1 MAKVS
6 SATIKA
12 VLITSRPK
20 ANGEYPIVIRV
31 QFNGRAERY
40 LPITCKKSEWD
51 SQKGRCNSKCKSSNS
66 HNRLIISELHKVETK
81 LLDYQRLGIPYTAKD
96 LLSDKNS
103 LQNANSLIF
112 KDLMERMLDM
122 KGYENHTRRLYRY
135 SYNSLVTFMGD
146 RKDFK
151 VIDLNSS
158 LMEGF
163 ARYLKNVKGIAD
175 GTINTLLARIGCVYR
190 YGIEMNIIDE
200 VRFPHPFRKFNYW
213 KTYKISSNRFG
224 LTSDVMQLLENDYL
238 NQVVYTNGID
248 GGTWWYKENVER
260 LLLHKRS
267 SELFIQ
273 CLFLICYKMQ
283 GLALCDMVRIKA
295 ENITI
300 QKIENDEYYIFSD
313 IFRKKT
319 NEQINVISV
328 KRTPSNAAIFD
339 IFINSMSERDG
350 YFLPLLNNKNAKP
363 DNIVQAMSQMIGKK
377 LNKIFTRIDKDNDNI
392 LTDMGLDYGHITFYQ
407 ARHTFASVYVNE
419 KHGNPI
425 FLAQLMGRSVQNI
438 FSYVNSLSNVQELI
452 KAKSIVE
459 D

>member
-12 VLITSRPK
+12 VQITSRSK

-31 QFNGRAERY
+31 QWNGRSEKY

-51 SQKGRCNSKCKSSNS
+51 SKKGRVKSNCNSYNS
-66 HNRLIISELHKVETK
+66 HNRLITNELLKIGQKK
-81 LLDYQRLGIPYTAKD
+81 LQFESNGIPYTAKD
-96 LLSDKNS
+96 LLSDKNN

-112 KDLMERMLDM
+112 KDLMERMLDV
-122 KGYENHTRRLYRY
+122 KGYPKHTRRLYNY
-135 SYNSLVTFMGD
+135 SYNSLVTFMG
-146 RKDFK
+146 KNDFK
-151 VIDLNSS
+151 VIELNSS

-163 ARYLKNVKGIAD
+163 ARYLKNVKALSD
-175 GTINTLLARIGCVYR
+175 GTINTLLARVGCVYR
-190 YGIEMNIIDE
+190 YGIENGIIDE
-200 VRFPHPFRKFNYW
+200 VRYPHPFKRFNYW

-238 NQVVYTNGID
+238 RQVVYTNGID
-248 GGTWWYKENVER
+248 GTWWYKENVEK

-283 GLALCDMVRIKA
+283 GLALCDMVRIKS

-300 QKIENDEYYIFSD
+300 QKIEGDEYYIFSD
-313 IFRKKT
+313 IFRQKT

-350 YFLPLLNNKNAKP
+350 WFLPLLNNKNAKP
-363 DNIVQAMSQMIGKK
+363 DNIVQAMSQMISKK
-377 LNKIFTRIDKDNDNI
+377 LNKIFSRIDKENNNI

-419 KHGNPI
+419 KNGNPV

>member
-1 MAKVS
+1 MAKVQ

-12 VLITSRPK
+12 VLITARQK
-20 ANGEYPIVIRV
+20 ANGEYAIAIRV
-31 QFNGRAERY
+31 QYYGRKEKY

-51 SQKGRCNSKCKSSNS
+51 SQKGRVKSNCKMCHS
-66 HNRLIISELHKVETK
+66 HNRLITNELLKVEQRK
-81 LLDYQRLGIPYTAKD
+81 LQYETMGIPYTAKD

-112 KDLMERMLDM
+112 KDLMERMLDI
-122 KGYENHTRRLYRY
+122 KGYELHTARLYRY
-135 SYNSLVTFMGD
+135 SYNSLVTFMG
-146 RKDFK
+146 KNDFK
-151 VIDLNSS
+151 VIELNSS

-163 ARYLKNVKGIAD
+163 ARWLKNVRGIAD
-175 GTINTLLARIGCVYR
+175 GTVNTLLARIGVVYR

-200 VRFPHPFRKFNYW
+200 TRYPHPFKRFNYW

-238 NQVVYTNGID
+238 NQVIYTNGID
-248 GGTWWYKENVER
+248 GTWWYKENVER

-300 QKIENDEYYIFSD
+300 QKIDGDEYYIFSD
-313 IFRKKT
+313 IFRQKT
-319 NEQINVISV
+319 NKEINVISV

-377 LNKIFTRIDKDNDNI
+377 LNKIFTRIDKDNNNV
-392 LTDMGLDYGHITFYQ
+392 LTDMGLDYGHITFYN

-419 KHGNPI
+419 KNGNPV

-438 FSYVNSLSNVQELI
+438 FSYVNSLSNVQQLI
-452 KAKSIVE
+452 EAKSIVE

>member
-12 VLITSRPK
+12 VQITSRSK

-31 QFNGRAERY
+31 QWNGRSEKY

-51 SQKGRCNSKCKSSNS
+51 SKKGRVKSNCNSYNS
-66 HNRLIISELHKVETK
+66 HNRLITNELLKIGQKK
-81 LLDYQRLGIPYTAKD
+81 LQFESNGIPYTAKD

-112 KDLMERMLDM
+112 KDLMERMLDV
-122 KGYENHTRRLYRY
+122 KGYPKHTRRLYNY
-135 SYNSLVTFMGD
+135 SYNSLVTFMG
-146 RKDFK
+146 KNDFK
-151 VIDLNSS
+151 VIELNSS

-163 ARYLKNVKGIAD
+163 ARYLKNVKALSD
-175 GTINTLLARIGCVYR
+175 GTINTLLARVGCVYR
-190 YGIEMNIIDE
+190 YGIENGIIDE
-200 VRFPHPFRKFNYW
+200 VRYPHPFKRFNYW

-238 NQVVYTNGID
+238 RQVVYTNGID
-248 GGTWWYKENVER
+248 GTWWYKENVEK

-283 GLALCDMVRIKA
+283 GLALCDMVRIKS

-300 QKIENDEYYIFSD
+300 QKIEGDEYYIFSD
-313 IFRKKT
+313 IFRQKT

-350 YFLPLLNNKNAKP
+350 WFLPLLNNKNAKP
-363 DNIVQAMSQMIGKK
+363 DNIVQAMSQMISKK
-377 LNKIFTRIDKDNDNI
+377 LNKIFSRIDKENNNI

-419 KHGNPI
+419 KNGNPV

>member
-1 MAKVS
+1 MAKVQ
-6 SATIKA
+6 SAIIKA
-12 VLITSRPK
+12 ALITSRPK

-31 QFNGRAERY
+31 QYFGRAERY

-51 SQKGRCNSKCKSSNS
+51 SKKGRVKSNCKTCNS
-66 HNRLIISELHKVETK
+66 HNRLIISELHKVEAK

-112 KDLMERMLDM
+112 KDLMERMLDV
-122 KGYENHTRRLYRY
+122 KGYPKHTRRLYNY
-135 SYNSLVTFMGD
+135 SYNSLVTFMG
-146 RKDFK
+146 KNDFK
-151 VIDLNSS
+151 VIELNSS

-163 ARYLKNVKGIAD
+163 ARYLKNVKALSD
-175 GTINTLLARIGCVYR
+175 GTINTLLARVGCVYR
-190 YGIEMNIIDE
+190 YGIENGIIDE
-200 VRFPHPFRKFNYW
+200 VRYPHPFKRFNYW

-238 NQVVYTNGID
+238 NQCVYTDGIQ
-248 GGTWWYKENVER
+248 GGIWWYKENVEK

-283 GLALCDMVRIKA
+283 GLALADLVRVRA

-300 QKIENDEYYIFSD
+300 QKIDGEEYYIFSD
-313 IFRKKT
+313 LRRKKT
-319 NEQINVISV
+319 NEQIDVISV
-328 KRTPSNAAIFD
+328 KRTDSNAAIFD

-350 YFLPLLNNKNAKP
+350 WFLPLLNNKNAKP
-363 DNIVQAMSQMIGKK
+363 DNIVQAMSQMISKK
-377 LNKIFTRIDKDNDNI
+377 LNKIFSRIDKENNNI

-419 KHGNPI
+419 KNGNPV